1 MKINVI
7 ILGAGNSTRMGTNE
21 NKVFMK
27 INNKFILEYSIE
39 TFLKVNDI
47 TSIVVVY
54 NKKDLEKIEL
64 ISNKYDNVIFVEG
77 GTSRQESLI
86 NGINKI
92 DIDADKIIIHDAA
105 RPLIYIDVLNNIINA
120 SNNKKALIP
129 VRTAIEGVK
138 IIENNVITKSV
149 NRDTVVFCQTPQ
161 IFDKDII
168 LKLKENNKRGVIAFL
183 LDSNIKLDIYHLEK
197 NILKITTLDDFYYY
211 DYLIRRELNEK
222 DC

>member
-47 TSIVVVY
+47 TSIIVVY

-149 NRDTVVFCQTPQ
+149 NRDNVVFCQTPQ